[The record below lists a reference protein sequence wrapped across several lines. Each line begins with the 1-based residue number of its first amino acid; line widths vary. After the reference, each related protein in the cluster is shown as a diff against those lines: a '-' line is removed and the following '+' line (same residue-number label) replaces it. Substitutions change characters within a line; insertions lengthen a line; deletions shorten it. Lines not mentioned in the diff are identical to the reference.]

1 MGRLSKQLLY
11 DSSTKLHFILT
22 QTVSVTEV
30 LTDNV
35 FDAVTTAMSTVH
47 KV

>member
-11 DSSTKLHFILT
+11 DSSTRLHFILT

-30 LTDNV
+30 LADNV
-35 FDAVTTAMSTVH
+35 FDTVRTERSTVH